1 MSKMI
6 KNELKFIV
14 LCVFIADI
22 AVYLLSFIFKGVTLS
37 MLLGLLLGSAAL
49 ILNLYV
55 LGSDVE
61 LALKR
66 FALDKNE
73 KRAKNKMA
81 TSYILRSLIV
91 ATVIFLSLI
100 SDLFDTIGVVIPF
113 LYVKPI
119 YMIKSSISHKK
130 EGK

>member
-14 LCVFIADI
+14 PCVFIADI

-37 MLLGLLLGSAAL
+37 MLLGLLLGSVAL

-81 TSYILRSLIV
+81 TSYILRSFIV
-91 ATVIFLSLI
+91 AAVIFLSLI

>member
-1 MSKMI
+1 MI
-6 KNELKFIV
+6 KNELKFIAP
-14 LCVFIADI
+14 CVFIADI

-37 MLLGLLLGSAAL
+37 MLLGLLLGSVAL
-49 ILNLYV
+49 ILNLCV
-55 LGSDVE
+55 LGSDIE

-81 TSYILRSLIV
+81 TSYILRSFIV
-91 ATVIFLSLI
+91 AAVIFLSLI